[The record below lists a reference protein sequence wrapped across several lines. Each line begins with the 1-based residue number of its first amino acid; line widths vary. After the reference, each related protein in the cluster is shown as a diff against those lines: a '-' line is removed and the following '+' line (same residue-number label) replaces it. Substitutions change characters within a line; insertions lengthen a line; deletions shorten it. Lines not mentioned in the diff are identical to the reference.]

1 MSLVGGIRPYDTFS
15 YFEPHCRA
23 KRETN
28 LWMIMSHIS
37 ANCGIT
43 YAVHFEH
50 PERCRAF
57 TGRARPSDM
66 PKSPIKRKE
75 KSAVL
80 RTIKEVA
87 GQYST
92 DDINFPNSAKENGGV
107 SFGIIKHRLLLVERF
122 AYASA
127 LPR

>member
-1 MSLVGGIRPYDTFS
+1 VQTLRPQ
-15 YFEPHCRA
+15 
-23 KRETN
+23 
-28 LWMIMSHIS
+28 
-37 ANCGIT
+37 
-43 YAVHFEH
+43 
-50 PERCRAF
+50 
-57 TGRARPSDM
+57 
-66 PKSPIKRKE
+66 RKE

-87 GQYST
+87 GEYPT
-92 DDINFPNSAKENGGV
+92 DDINSPNSAKENGGV